1 MPSDGLNRRN
11 FLWLTLGIAGTTFAP
26 RSSLFGF
33 ADSLDQRVPYGTTPG
48 VPPEPFQFPHD
59 FHWGSATAAY
69 QVEGAWKE
77 DGKGESIWDRFS
89 HTTGNIKGAATGDVA
104 CDSYHRFKEDIAIMK
119 QMNLSSYRFSI
130 SWPRIQPNGSGAPN
144 QQGLDYYKRLIAA
157 LHEANIRPLATLYHW
172 DLPQTLE
179 DQGGWP
185 NRDLAGRMADY
196 SSIVAKELG
205 DGISDWAIFN
215 EPWIFTYLGY
225 YTGVHA
231 PGRTDFHDFLRAT
244 HVVNLAQGQSF
255 RAIKAA
261 RPNAKVG
268 TAFNTSYAH
277 PKTPSEA
284 DTAAAERYH
293 AFRNAWFIDPA
304 VKGEYPKVLAS
315 FITPEML
322 GVQAG
327 DMEITKVPLDFLGIN
342 YYDRSIIADAND
354 RASLNFSH
362 TEGQHGPWTEFGWEV
377 WPDGFY
383 QLLMRISRD
392 YNNPI
397 IEVTE
402 NGCSY
407 GDTPDEHGR
416 VADQRRIDFFRGYLG
431 AVAHAIKDGANIRGY
446 HAWSLLDNFEWAE
459 SYTQRFGFTFVNFHN
474 QKRTIKDSGLWYGK
488 LAASGKLS

>member
-1 MPSDGLNRRN
+1 MPSDGINRRN

-26 RSSLFGF
+26 RGSLFGF
-33 ADSLDQRVPYGTTPG
+33 ADSPDQRVPYGTTPG

-77 DGKGESIWDRFS
+77 GGKGESIWDRFC
-89 HTTGNIKGAATGDVA
+89 HTTGNIKGATTGDVA

-130 SWPRIQPNGSGAPN
+130 SWPRIQPNGSGAAN

-185 NRDLAGRMADY
+185 NRELAGRMADY

-225 YTGVHA
+225 YTGIHA
-231 PGRTDFHDFLRAT
+231 PGRMDMRDFIRAT

-304 VKGEYPKVLAS
+304 LKGEYPKVLAS

-327 DMEITKVPLDFLGIN
+327 DMEITKVPLDYLGIN
-342 YYDRSIIADAND
+342 YYDRSIIAASND
-354 RASLNFSH
+354 RANLDFSH

-383 QLLMRISRD
+383 ELLMRISRD
-392 YNNPI
+392 YDKPI

-416 VADQRRIDFFRGYLG
+416 IADQRRIEFFRGYLG

-459 SYTQRFGFTFVNFHN
+459 SYTQRFGFTFVDFHN
-474 QKRTIKDSGLWYGK
+474 QKRTIKDSGMWYGK